1 MKRIVSL
8 ILLICLIMSI
18 GLTACTQTPAPAPET
33 PDEETPDE
41 ETPAPE
47 KPKEKVSLNMSVTSA
62 SGSTWEKGALKFAEL
77 VNEKTDGMIEI
88 KVYPNEQLSGGNQGK
103 GIEMLMSGATDL
115 TYHSNIIYSIMDERF
130 GVISLPFLFSSVD
143 DIDQALA
150 GEGGAAINELLLE
163 KGVVGLGFGENG
175 FRQLTTG
182 KKAVRSFED
191 IQNLKIRIPGMK
203 MYTSL
208 FQALGTDPLTM
219 NFAEVF
225 TALQQGTMDGHENPL
240 DTIYAAKI
248 HEVQDYITMWDY
260 SYDAIILG
268 MNKDK
273 FDSFDAETQQIFRD
287 AAQEACVY
295 QIKINRELEEEQ
307 LQIFQDAGMEVIYLS
322 EEDKAPFREAVKV
335 VYDEYEPIMGKELID
350 LFREK

>member
-1 MKRIVSL
+1 MKRIVSI
-8 ILLICLIMSI
+8 ILLICLIMSL
-18 GLTACTQTPAPAPET
+18 GLTACSKNEPAPAGN
-33 PDEETPDE
+33 EEPGDQT
-41 ETPAPE
+41 AGGE
-47 KPKEKVSLNMSVTSA
+47 KPKEKVTLNMSVTSA
-62 SGSTWEKGALKFAEL
+62 SGSTWEKGDLKFAEL
-77 VNEKTDGMIEI
+77 VNERTGGMVEI

-150 GEGGAAINELLLE
+150 GEGGKAINELLLE
-163 KGVVGLGFGENG
+163 KNVVGLGFGENG

-182 KKAVRSFED
+182 KKPVRSLED
-191 IQNLKIRIPGMK
+191 IQNMKIRIPGMK

-208 FQALGTDPLTM
+208 FKALGADPLTM

-225 TALQQGTMDGHENPL
+225 TALQQGTIDGHENPL

-248 HEVQDYITMWDY
+248 HEVQKYITLWDY

-273 FDSFDAETQQIFRD
+273 FESFDAETQQIFRD
-287 AAQEACVY
+287 AAKEACEY
-295 QIKINRELEEEQ
+295 QIKINRELGEEQ
-307 LQIFQDAGMEVIYLS
+307 LQIFQDAGMEVITLT
-322 EEDKAPFREAVKV
+322 EEQKQPFREAVQV
-335 VYDEYEPIMGKELID
+335 VYEEYEPIMGKELID
-350 LFREK
+350 LFRGK